1 VLGSGFVH
9 PCKRQA
15 TRSDDPPVPIEA
27 VSFGRAILDGAMFA
41 SRGDIP
47 HTNILPT

>member
-15 TRSDDPPVPIEA
+15 TRSDDPPVPVAQWLSE
-27 VSFGRAILDGAMFA
+27 VILDGAMFA